1 MIINLKQ
8 IRVLDTDNIK
18 LDKIN
23 YNFDQL
29 VVNGGGPKGYKGP
42 DGNNGPQ
49 GYQGTFGNQGFQGV
63 TGFQGTEAISS
74 NTDWDSVPEIG
85 ETETAPAVMAT
96 LFSKD
101 YGTDRT
107 SIVSAGYKYIDTE
120 LDTNYHVPQNHSGL
134 PPSKWIINKRPNV
147 ASNLRFTS
155 VDVKNSAFDINMD
168 NSNLGNNPGESTLY
182 LGFINSDV
190 SQQLN
195 IESQNHVFKDSYTA
209 YTFFDIKSDGGNT
222 YNTTTFEDSVT
233 FNSGLRIA
241 NTPDTPV
248 DGVAGINK
256 VAMSYDDDGLVAF
269 KTIGEIGGSVPFGT
283 IISILPSI
291 FSDRDRF
298 VNSQYT
304 DAYEDNNPLK
314 IRMGAGINEYEG
326 WYLCNGQTWKNGDG
340 LGNFSIVAPNL
351 NSFSFSILNNPTT
364 TDSNSQ
370 GYIKVIN
377 DEIQLIGGIH
387 SHVLATFNS
396 GNPSYYSNQLTNP
409 DAEPTFTSLTNPS
422 SREDLDIKKLPQ
434 IIYLKFGDLYWE
446 QQGTGMNLSG
456 DYNAIWYDDQDYFTE

>member
-49 GYQGTFGNQGFQGV
+49 GYQGTFGNQGFQGA
-63 TGFQGTEAISS
+63 TGFQGTEATSS

-85 ETETAPAVMAT
+85 ETQTAAGAMAT

-107 SIVSAGYKYIDTE
+107 SIVIAGYKYIDTF

-168 NSNLGNNPGESTLY
+168 NSNLGNNSGESTLY
-182 LGFINSDV
+182 LGFINSDE
-190 SQQLN
+190 SQQLS
-195 IESQNHVFKDSYTA
+195 IESQNHVFEDSYA
-209 YTFFDIKSDGGNT
+209 ASSSFDIKSDGGNT

-248 DGVAGINK
+248 DGVAGTNK

-283 IISILPSI
+283 IISILPSV
-291 FSDRDRF
+291 FSDEDRF

-326 WYLCNGQTWKNGDG
+326 WYLCNGQTWKNMDG
-340 LGNFSIVAPNL
+340 FSTLVPDL
-351 NSFSFSILNNPTT
+351 NSFSFMILNNPTT
-364 TDSNSQ
+364 EDMNSQ
-370 GYIKVIN
+370 GYIYVVN
-377 DEIQLIGGIH
+377 NEIQLIGGIH
-387 SHVLATFNS
+387 TDVQATFNDGTS
-396 GNPSYYSNQLTNP
+396 TYTNQLTTP
-409 DAEPTFTSLTNPS
+409 DSEPTFSSLSNPS

-434 IIYLKFGDLYWE
+434 IIYLKVGDLYWE

-456 DYNAIWYDDQDYFTE
+456 DYNSIDYVNYDYAAE

>member
-63 TGFQGTEAISS
+63 IGFQGTEAISS

-85 ETETAPAVMAT
+85 ETETAPAAMAT

-107 SIVSAGYKYIDTE
+107 SIVSAGYKYIDTA
-120 LDTNYHVPQNHSGL
+120 LDTNYHVPQNHLGFSSVW
-134 PPSKWIINKRPNV
+134 PSKWIINKRPNV

-168 NSNLGNNPGESTLY
+168 NSNLGNNSGESTLY
-182 LGFINSDV
+182 LGFINSDE
-190 SQQLN
+190 SQQLS
-195 IESQNHVFKDSYTA
+195 IESQNHVFEDSYTA

-241 NTPDTPV
+241 NMPDTPV
-248 DGVAGINK
+248 DGVAGTNK

-269 KTIGEIGGSVPFGT
+269 KTIGEIGGSVPIGT

-291 FSDRDRF
+291 FSDNDRF
-298 VNSQYT
+298 INIQNI
-304 DAYEDNNPLK
+304 DAFEDNNPLK

-326 WYLCNGQTWKNGDG
+326 WYLCNGQQWTDG
-340 LGNFSIVAPNL
+340 TISGTTLVPDL
-351 NSFSFSILNNPTT
+351 NSFSFMILNNPTT
-364 TDSNSQ
+364 IESNSQ
-370 GYIKVIN
+370 GYINIIN
-377 DEIQLIGGIH
+377 NEISLIGGIRTD
-387 SHVLATFNS
+387 VQATFNS
-396 GNPSYYSNQLTNP
+396 GNSTYTNILTTP
-409 DAEPTFTSLTNPS
+409 DSEPTFSAFSNPS
-422 SREDLDIKKLPQ
+422 SGEDLDIKKLPQ
-434 IIYLKFGDLYWE
+434 IIYLKAGDLYWE
-446 QQGTGMNLSG
+446 QQGTGQNLSG
-456 DYNAIWYDDQDYFTE
+456 DYSHIDYEDSEYAAE